1 MTGRLASQSLR
12 SRVSRVMSNTAQVA
26 GAKMVTA
33 SYTHARIMTSELN
46 CSDLSNELLMLEIA
60 SCSEMALKELYA
72 RFSKQIYSLARRMLR
87 DESAAED
94 VTQDVFVKIWQKALD
109 YMQSKGSV
117 STWVMTIAHHS
128 AVDAIRRR
136 SSHETVVLEEGE
148 LERYADEH
156 SDNRLE
162 QVTVSRALAALEPG
176 ERGLIELAYFEG
188 LSHSQLATRTGIP
201 LGTIKSRL
209 RLGLQK
215 LKDAL
220 GEWTE

>member
-1 MTGRLASQSLR
+1 
-12 SRVSRVMSNTAQVA
+12 MSNTAQVA

-136 SSHETVVLEEGE
+136 NSHETVVLEEGE

>member
-1 MTGRLASQSLR
+1 
-12 SRVSRVMSNTAQVA
+12 
-26 GAKMVTA
+26 
-33 SYTHARIMTSELN
+33 
-46 CSDLSNELLMLEIA
+46 MLEVAAA
-60 SCSEMALKELYA
+60 SEVALKELYA

-87 DESAAED
+87 DETAAED

-109 YMQSKGSV
+109 YAQAKGTV
-117 STWVMTIAHHS
+117 STWVMTVAHHS

-136 SSHETVVLEEGE
+136 NTHETVVLEEGE

-156 SDNRLE
+156 SDDRLE
-162 QVTVSRALAALEPG
+162 QVTVSRALATLESG
-176 ERGLIELAYFEG
+176 ERSLIELAYFEG

-215 LKDAL
+215 LKTAL
-220 GEWTE
+220 GEWSE

>member
-1 MTGRLASQSLR
+1 
-12 SRVSRVMSNTAQVA
+12 
-26 GAKMVTA
+26 
-33 SYTHARIMTSELN
+33 MTSELN

-128 AVDAIRRR
+128 AIDAIRRR
-136 SSHETVVLEEGE
+136 GSHETVVLEEGE

-156 SDNRLE
+156 NDDRLE
-162 QVTVSRALAALEPG
+162 QVTVSRALEALEPA

-188 LSHSQLATRTGIP
+188 LSHSQLASRTGIP

>member
-1 MTGRLASQSLR
+1 
-12 SRVSRVMSNTAQVA
+12 MSNTAQVA

>member
-1 MTGRLASQSLR
+1 MTGRLAFPMR
-12 SRVSRVMSNTAQVA
+12 SRLNRTVS
-26 GAKMVTA
+26 GAAVKA
-33 SYTHARIMTSELN
+33 SVYTHSWGTMNDLDCAE
-46 CSDLSNELLMLEIA
+46 LSNELLMLEVA

-87 DESAAED
+87 EESAAED

-109 YMQSKGSV
+109 YSSIKGAV

-136 SSHETVVLEEGE
+136 STHETVLLEDGE
-148 LERYADEH
+148 LERYPVEQGD
-156 SDNRLE
+156 DRLE
-162 QVTVSRALAALEPG
+162 QVTVSRALESLEPG

-201 LGTIKSRL
+201 LGTIKTRL

-215 LKDAL
+215 LKAAL
-220 GEWTE
+220 GEWSE